1 MKRRKRDHVSAV
13 VEAAKKRGLD
23 LTQFRD
29 RMEWERSC
37 RQARAREKVKREQ
50 RRHQR
55 EHQGLRE
62 AA

>member
-1 MKRRKRDHVSAV
+1 
-13 VEAAKKRGLD
+13 
-23 LTQFRD
+23 
-29 RMEWERSC
+29 MEWERSC